1 MRYYFAPM
9 EGITDSIYRA
19 VHHKYFPGLD
29 GYYMPFLSPTMHRT
43 LSHKEQR
50 ELPRADS
57 VPFRAVP
64 QILTKNAD
72 DFLWA
77 ADLCAERG
85 YDEVNLNI
93 GCPSGTVV
101 AKGKGAAMLAAPQQ
115 LDAFLEKVVR
125 ESPLPVSV
133 KTRLGMENA
142 DEFPALMEIFDRYPL
157 HTLIIHPRVR
167 KQFYGGSVDMDA
179 FRFAAKKG
187 KNPLCYNGDLRSRAD
202 IEQLASDFPSVDAMM
217 LGRGLVADPGML
229 SNGGTTIAALEGFTE
244 ELLARYIDAFGG
256 ARNALCRMKEIWSL
270 LLQHFVD
277 SEKLGKALRKATD
290 LGEFRALCAQ
300 VLHTLP
306 HDRLS

>member
-1 MRYYFAPM
+1 MHYYFAPM

-50 ELPRADS
+50 ELPRADA

-77 ADLCAERG
+77 AELCAERG
-85 YDEVNLNI
+85 YDEVNLNV

-101 AKGKGAAMLAAPQQ
+101 AKGKGAAMLAAPRE

-125 ESPLPVSV
+125 ESPVPVSV

-142 DEFPALMEIFDRYPL
+142 GDFPALMEIFDRYSL
-157 HTLIIHPRVR
+157 RLLIVHPRVR
-167 KQFYGGSVDMDA
+167 KQFYSGSVDMA
-179 FRFAAKKG
+179 SFRFAAENG
-187 KNPLCYNGDLRSRAD
+187 KNPLCYNGDLCSLADVERVRA
-202 IEQLASDFPSVDAMM
+202 EFPRVDALM
-217 LGRGLVADPGML
+217 LGRGLVAEPGL
-229 SNGGTTIAALEGFTE
+229 LTDGGTTVAALEGFTE
-244 ELLARYIDAFGG
+244 ELLERYVDAFGG

-270 LLQHFVD
+270 LLQRFEG
-277 SEKLGKALRKATD
+277 SEKLGKALRKTTD
-290 LGEFRALCAQ
+290 LGEYRALCAQ
-300 VLHTLP
+300 IMHTLP
-306 HDRLS
+306 RKV